1 MNDNVESDNAG
12 VELLVAFRED
22 LTGAGT
28 DATDRM
34 RHAILNGTRYPRP
47 TAKRWFLRR
56 PAIAT
61 ATAFALAGLA
71 AGGVALSTAD
81 QRTGQTGGAAASSTD
96 ASRTFQLRDVAY
108 VSNQTQAALGE
119 ADDYVVK
126 VHHTYRGG
134 WIDSWED
141 KQTGRRRVDIFR
153 GDGSPDST
161 LVSIVA
167 DGKFRGTQISHLE
180 RTYFQFVDSPDQAT
194 STVFVPSDPTSIRAW
209 LARGSLEIV
218 GQEKVDGHDTVHL
231 RLKEGK
237 ATYAAE
243 LWVDTTSFLPYKTV
257 AAKSGKVTDKAEVS
271 TFEWLPRT
279 GANLSH
285 FDLTPPA
292 GYAKAGGRSTK
303 GDSPFTLPERPD
315 QAPSPT
321 TN

>member
-22 LTGAGT
+22 LTGPGT

-34 RHAILNGTRYPRP
+34 RHAILNGTRYRRP
-47 TAKRWFLRR
+47 AAKRWYLRR
-56 PAIAT
+56 PAIAA

-71 AGGVALSTAD
+71 TGGVVLGTAD
-81 QRTGQTGGAAASSTD
+81 RTGQVGGTASSTD
-96 ASRTFQLRDVAY
+96 ASQPSQLRDVTY

-119 ADDYVVK
+119 ADDYVVN

-141 KQTGRRRVDIFR
+141 KQTGRRRVDIFQ
-153 GDGSPDST
+153 GDGRPDST

-167 DGKFRGTQISHLE
+167 EGKFRGTQISHLE
-180 RTYFQFVDSPDQAT
+180 RTYFQFVEPAEKAT
-194 STVFVPSDPTSIRAW
+194 STVFVPEDPTSIRAW

-231 RLKEGK
+231 RLKAGT

-257 AAKSGKVTDKAEVS
+257 SDKSAKMTDKAQVS

-279 GANLSH
+279 DANLSH

-292 GYAKAGGRSTK
+292 GYDKAGSKATK
-303 GDSPFTLPERPD
+303 GGPFTAPKSPD
-315 QAPSPT
+315 QVPSPT